1 MSSRRTLGSLFL
13 VSLFGLSFETFLS
26 RFFALALFSDYSYW
40 VISLALLGYSFG
52 GVLLTLARDHFHR
65 NHELYLFLIPPL
77 LLAAAILAF
86 ALLRGNP
93 FNPLQ
98 LQNSVLWKSQI
109 GNIFLYYAGL
119 FPVFFLTGT
128 YIGLVFLIGSHEMP
142 KVYAVDLL
150 GAACGAAVILAAM
163 FLLHPYHLP
172 AVMLP
177 ILFVVI
183 AANTGASL
191 KSVTVPGGI
200 GALAGS
206 AVLLGF
212 GLYLVVSTSAF
223 SVPDFK
229 KLHAVLG
236 IKGAHVVDSRVS
248 PGGSWLAMDDYTEFD
263 DVSMTNNYGPTIG
276 SPPRTLGLY
285 RDAQRVS
292 SLMRDLPSDH
302 SYLNGS
308 LAFFP
313 YTIRPHPRVLLLGT
327 NGGMRIAESAAS
339 GAASGVAL
347 EQPGD
352 VFRLV
357 RDRLQKVDP
366 GLQRRAGILLRGGS
380 AFSFLEGGRERFDLI
395 EISSD
400 FLSQDSNNAWS
411 FTTEAVAMYLKSLSR
426 GGILSIP
433 VDISEFNVYCLKVAN
448 TIVAALHLRG
458 VDDPGR
464 HVLAYRTAWTCQL
477 LVSNEPFAASDIQ
490 GLVAWCSDRSFDTPW
505 YSGIDP
511 ASVSVWNDL
520 PPISFE
526 QGEVHV
532 SDTPQDALMID
543 FVRVFGNDRPLTTE
557 DRFFNLAPSTMD
569 RPDFF
574 SISRLT
580 RIRTLL
586 ARLEVLPEREIGY
599 LLNLVVLG
607 QALVLAAIVL
617 LLPLGAG
624 RKAIGQSSGARFML
638 TRVFFYFAALGFG
651 FFFIELALVKKLSF
665 FLESSTL
672 AFGTVLAGV
681 LVFSGLGSWRAGR
694 FRDNRRRG
702 LVGGL
707 AVIAASLLFFIF
719 GLDPLMRASIGL
731 PLPVRMLIAVLLMAP
746 ISLALGRP
754 FALGTSSLAGVS
766 DSLIPWA
773 WAINGAFSVL
783 ATPLANILSVT
794 TGWNV
799 VFTLA
804 LVLYLSTALS
814 FPQTRR
820 LAISST
826 TPREPAGSSAR

>member
-1 MSSRRTLGSLFL
+1 
-13 VSLFGLSFETFLS
+13 
-26 RFFALALFSDYSYW
+26 
-40 VISLALLGYSFG
+40 
-52 GVLLTLARDHFHR
+52 
-65 NHELYLFLIPPL
+65 
-77 LLAAAILAF
+77 
-86 ALLRGNP
+86 
-93 FNPLQ
+93 
-98 LQNSVLWKSQI
+98 
-109 GNIFLYYAGL
+109 
-119 FPVFFLTGT
+119 
-128 YIGLVFLIGSHEMP
+128 
-142 KVYAVDLL
+142 
-150 GAACGAAVILAAM
+150 
-163 FLLHPYHLP
+163 
-172 AVMLP
+172 
-177 ILFVVI
+177 
-183 AANTGASL
+183 
-191 KSVTVPGGI
+191 
-200 GALAGS
+200 
-206 AVLLGF
+206 
-212 GLYLVVSTSAF
+212 
-223 SVPDFK
+223 
-229 KLHAVLG
+229 
-236 IKGAHVVDSRVS
+236 
-248 PGGSWLAMDDYTEFD
+248 
-263 DVSMTNNYGPTIG
+263 
-276 SPPRTLGLY
+276 
-285 RDAQRVS
+285 
-292 SLMRDLPSDH
+292 MRDLPSDY

-327 NGGMRIAESAAS
+327 NGGMKIAESAVS

-357 RDRLQKVDP
+357 RDRLRIAAP
-366 GLQRRAGILLRGGS
+366 GLPESSGIRLRAGS
-380 AFSFLEGGRERFDLI
+380 AFSILGGGRERFDLI
-395 EISSD
+395 EISGD
-400 FLSQDSNNAWS
+400 FLSQDANNAWS
-411 FTTEAVAMYLKSLSR
+411 FTTEAVQLYLKSLSK

-448 TIVAALHLRG
+448 TVAAALRLQG
-458 VDDPGR
+458 VDTPGL
-464 HVLAYRTAWTCQL
+464 HVLAYRTAWACQL
-477 LVSNEPFAASDIQ
+477 LVSNEPFSVSDVR

-505 YSGIDP
+505 YPGIDP
-511 ASVSVWNDL
+511 GSISVWNDL

-532 SDTPQDALMID
+532 SATAQDALMID
-543 FVRVFGNDRPLTTE
+543 LVRVFGNDRPSTTA

-624 RKAIGQSSGARFML
+624 RKAIRRAPGARFML
-638 TRVFFYFAALGFG
+638 PKVFFYFAALGFG

-672 AFGTVLAGV
+672 AFATVLAGV
-681 LVFSGLGSWRAGR
+681 LVFSGLGSWRAER
-694 FRDNRRRG
+694 FRDNRKRG
-702 LVGGL
+702 LVRGL

-731 PLPVRMLIAVLLMAP
+731 PLPARMLIAVVLIAP
-746 ISLALGRP
+746 LSFGLGRP

-794 TGWNV
+794 TGWNI

-804 LVLYLSTALS
+804 IVLYLSTALS
-814 FPQTRR
+814 FPERKQ
-820 LAISST
+820 APFSSP
-826 TPREPAGSSAR
+826 TPRERAVSSAP